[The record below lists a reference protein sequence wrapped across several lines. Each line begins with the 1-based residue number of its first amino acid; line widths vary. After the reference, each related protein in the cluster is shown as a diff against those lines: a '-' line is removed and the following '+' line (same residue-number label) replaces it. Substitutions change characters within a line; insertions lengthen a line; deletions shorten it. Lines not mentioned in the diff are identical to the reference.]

1 MSKTPYIFSHFK
13 FLWPGLNAF
22 IPSMVLVDLEEDEIF
37 FLLACLEEI
46 AGLVV
51 APILLN
57 QLQTKLAIHCGTLGN
72 YDFSVGYEDLEQ
84 VSSLILG
91 YHDLIRCFSVLQVGM
106 TACAEPATRKT

>member
-1 MSKTPYIFSHFK
+1 
-13 FLWPGLNAF
+13 
-22 IPSMVLVDLEEDEIF
+22 MVLVNLEEDEIF

-57 QLQTKLAIHCGTLGN
+57 QLQAKLALHCGTLGN
-72 YDFSVGYEDLEQ
+72 YNFSVGYEDSEQ

-91 YHDLIRCFSVLQVGM
+91 YHDLIRRYSVLQVGM
-106 TACAEPATRKT
+106 TACGEPATRKTCG

>member
-1 MSKTPYIFSHFK
+1 
-13 FLWPGLNAF
+13 
-22 IPSMVLVDLEEDEIF
+22 MVLVNLEEEEIF

-57 QLQTKLAIHCGTLGN
+57 QLQAKPALYCGTPLN
-72 YDFSVGYEDLEQ
+72 YNFSVGYEDSEQ

-91 YHDLIRCFSVLQVGM
+91 YHDLIRCYSALQVGM
-106 TACAEPATRKT
+106 TACGESTTQKT

>member
-1 MSKTPYIFSHFK
+1 
-13 FLWPGLNAF
+13 
-22 IPSMVLVDLEEDEIF
+22 MVIVNLEEEEIL

-57 QLQTKLAIHCGTLGN
+57 QLQAKLALHCGTPAAYLGYN
-72 YDFSVGYEDLEQ
+72 FSVGSEDLEQ

-91 YHDLIRCFSVLQVGM
+91 YHDLIRLDSALQVGM
-106 TACAEPATRKT
+106 TACGEPATQKT